1 MTSTVNLDRL
11 SLSSGQGKRLDVP
24 IRPGA
29 MELGGQEYAPRPADV
44 DARLDVSRT
53 TSGHAFRLRFPL
65 RLEGPCTRC
74 LDDAEL
80 GLELDA
86 REVDQPGTGDED
98 LASPYVVDGELEV
111 SRWARD
117 AIALALPAKLLCRP
131 DCAGLCPVCGE
142 TMNDA
147 DPEAHRHSG
156 GGDPRW
162 AKLRELRSE

>member
-11 SLSSGQGKRLDVP
+11 SLSSGQGKRLDLP
-24 IRPGA
+24 LRPEA
-29 MELGGQEYAPRPADV
+29 LELGGQDYRPRPDLV
-44 DARLDVSRT
+44 EARLDVSRT

-74 LDDAEL
+74 LEPAALD
-80 GLELDA
+80 LEVDA
-86 REVDQPGTGDED
+86 REIDQPGSGDDD
-98 LASPYVVDGELEV
+98 LASPYVVDGELDV

-117 AIALALPAKLLCRP
+117 AIALALPAKILCRP

-142 TMNDA
+142 SLNDA
-147 DPEAHRHSG
+147 DPAAHRHDE

-162 AKLRELRSE
+162 AKLRELQSD